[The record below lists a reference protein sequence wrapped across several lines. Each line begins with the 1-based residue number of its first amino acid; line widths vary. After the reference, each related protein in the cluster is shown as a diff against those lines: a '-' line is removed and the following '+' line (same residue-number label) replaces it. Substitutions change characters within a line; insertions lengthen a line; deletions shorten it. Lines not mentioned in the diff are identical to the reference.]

1 MKKLLIFCGFI
12 LSCGYVSAQNYG
24 ATYTPISRPT
34 NSNYSQSTTNYYI
47 ENQESETEWEEH
59 EITGIYTQAQ
69 SLEDIKRSD
78 CIKINDDY
86 YIPARVKNGTYD
98 IEIGDKVD
106 SKFYNIRNTQLY
118 FNVDNLLAYL
128 HSCCKNNSH
137 GPSHIR
143 IGMIENSRN

>member
-98 IEIGDKVD
+98 IEIIYDCHMHSISAHYISVHQ
-106 SKFYNIRNTQLY
+106 KFINKQQP
-118 FNVDNLLAYL
+118 
-128 HSCCKNNSH
+128 C
-137 GPSHIR
+137 
-143 IGMIENSRN
+143 

>member
-1 MKKLLIFCGFI
+1 M
-12 LSCGYVSAQNYG
+12 SAQNYG

-78 CIKINDDY
+78 CIKIMMITIFQHALKTGLMILKSEIKWIANFTTLETLNSILCFATLPTFINLMKDMPRY
-86 YIPARVKNGTYD
+86 TTTKGHFTKKN
-98 IEIGDKVD
+98 K
-106 SKFYNIRNTQLY
+106 SF
-118 FNVDNLLAYL
+118 
-128 HSCCKNNSH
+128 
-137 GPSHIR
+137 
-143 IGMIENSRN
+143 

>member
-24 ATYTPISRPT
+24 ETYTPISRPT

-118 FNVDNLLAYL
+118 FMFRYTPYL
-128 HSCCKNNSH
+128 YKFDEGYAEIYNNK
-137 GPSHIR
+137 GTFYK
-143 IGMIENSRN
+143 EK

>member
-34 NSNYSQSTTNYYI
+34 IYAPHNNFFQINDKYYI
-47 ENQESETEWEEH
+47 GHQESETEWEEH
-59 EITGIYTQAQ
+59 EITGIYKKAQ

-78 CIKINDDY
+78 CIKINDDL

-106 SKFYNIRNTQLY
+106 SKFYGIRNTQLY
-118 FNVDNLLAYL
+118 FMFRYTPYL
-128 HSCCKNNSH
+128 YKFDEGYAEIYNNK
-137 GPSHIR
+137 GIFYK
-143 IGMIENSRN
+143 EE

>member
-34 NSNYSQSTTNYYI
+34 NSNYSQSATNYYI

-86 YIPARVKNGTYD
+86 
-98 IEIGDKVD
+98 
-106 SKFYNIRNTQLY
+106 S
-118 FNVDNLLAYL
+118 LL
-128 HSCCKNNSH
+128 
-137 GPSHIR
+137 
-143 IGMIENSRN
+143 SRKSGQVGL